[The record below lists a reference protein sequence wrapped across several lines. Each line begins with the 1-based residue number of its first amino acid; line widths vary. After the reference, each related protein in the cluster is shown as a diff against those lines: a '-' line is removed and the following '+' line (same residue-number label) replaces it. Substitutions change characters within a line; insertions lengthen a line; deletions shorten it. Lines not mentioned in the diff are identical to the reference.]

1 MSKTLLSFV
10 CCLRLRLCL
19 RYDADL
25 DQQLNNLELVYKAIL
40 LITGRFDNN
49 YPQEHMWSV
58 CDKPPSYPEPMTV
71 GLKL

>member
-1 MSKTLLSFV
+1 M
-10 CCLRLRLCL
+10 
-19 RYDADL
+19 DADL